1 MHRLIIASNR
11 KTMIKKIILLASFI
25 CSLTTINAQ
34 TFSWAKSLGSGS
46 NEEGRSV
53 VVDASGNVYSAG
65 YLTGSGDFDPGPGVV
80 TLTSAGST
88 DVFISKLDALGNFV
102 WAIRMG
108 GTGPQSASAIAL
120 DNSGNIYVTGNFNNS
135 IDMDPGPG
143 VVNITSL
150 GAQDVFIAKYDPSG
164 NHVWSKRFGSASH
177 EAASDIAIDGSGNV
191 ITCGV
196 FTGTTDFDPN
206 AGTVNLTAISTS
218 DAYISKLDLNGN
230 YVWAKQIGLNGSGIP
245 TSLIADGIGN
255 IYITGYYESAT
266 DFDPGAGTYTMTSA
280 GMQDVFFVKL
290 DANGAFSW
298 AGSMGGTVA
307 DYGRSI
313 ALDATGN
320 VIITGEFQG
329 TADFDPTVGV
339 YNLTATAVK
348 DIFVAKFNP
357 STASFTWAARV
368 GDTNN
373 DVGYGIAT
381 DANNNIYVTGDFIGT
396 VDFDPGVGSVL
407 ISSNGNQRDC
417 FILQLDASGN
427 YMWAGAFGSAFLGDA
442 SFSIYVDASTN
453 IYTTGYYQDVVDFDP
468 GAGTSTL
475 TSGGQLDAF
484 ILKIQQC
491 APPLAPTNTTP
502 TTSLTVCGSGS
513 TTLTASG
520 NGILGWYTAS
530 TGGGYL
536 GGGANFTTPVL
547 SNTTTYYVQDSTCTE
562 GARTPITVTFS
573 PAMSSNVSSQTN
585 VTCNAG
591 NDATAGV
598 SVSGGTPNYNYQ
610 WTPSGGTSPA
620 AFNLNAGTYT
630 CTVTDSAGCI
640 QTQIVSIT
648 EPAAID
654 VTIQTGGN
662 LINAIQSG
670 ATYQWIDCN
679 NNNLPI
685 AGEINQTYSPVLNG
699 NYAVIITM
707 GSCSDTSICSSFTTG
722 ISANELMQFSIFPN
736 PTNGMVNVH
745 LENSNTNGFLEIF
758 NATAQLVST
767 IQITSTN
774 MLIELPEAAGIYL
787 IRVNSNGKTEN
798 VRVIKE

>member
-1 MHRLIIASNR
+1 
-11 KTMIKKIILLASFI
+11 MIRKIILFASCI
-25 CSLTTINAQ
+25 CSIATIHAQ

-46 NEEGRSV
+46 NEEGRGV
-53 VVDASGNVYSAG
+53 VVDASGNVYTTGS
-65 YLTGSGDFDPGPGVV
+65 LTGSGDFDPGPGVV

-88 DVFISKLDALGNFV
+88 DVYISKLDALGNFV

-108 GTGPQSASAIAL
+108 GTGPQSALAIAL
-120 DNSGNIYVTGNFNNS
+120 DNSGNIYVTGNFNNT
-135 IDMDPGPG
+135 IDLDPGPG
-143 VVNITSL
+143 FAMFTSL
-150 GAQDVFIAKYDPSG
+150 GFQDAFVAKYDPSG
-164 NHVWSKRFGSASH
+164 NHVWSNRFGSANH

-191 ITCGV
+191 ITTGV
-196 FTGTTDFDPN
+196 FTGTTDFDPG
-206 AGTVNLTAISTS
+206 AGTANLIAVSSS

-230 YVWAKQIGLNGSGIP
+230 YVWAKQIVLNGSNSP
-245 TSLIADGIGN
+245 TSLTADVAGN
-255 IYITGYYESAT
+255 VYITGYYENAV
-266 DFDPGAGTYTMTSA
+266 DFDPGAGTYTITSA
-280 GMQDVFFVKL
+280 GMQDIFFVKL
-290 DANGAFSW
+290 DVNGAFSW

-329 TADFDPTVGV
+329 TADLDPTVGV

-357 STASFTWAARV
+357 ATASFIWSVRI

-373 DVGYGIAT
+373 DVGYGITT

-396 VDFDPGVGSVL
+396 VDFDPGAGSVL

-417 FILQLDASGN
+417 FILKLDASGN
-427 YMWAGAFGSAFLGDA
+427 YIWAGAFGSAFLGDA
-442 SFSIYVDASTN
+442 SFSIYVDASTT
-453 IYTTGYYQDVVDFDP
+453 IYTTGYYQGTVDFDP
-468 GAGTSTL
+468 GAGISDI
-475 TSGGQLDAF
+475 TSGGQLDVF

-491 APPLAPTNTTP
+491 SPPLAPTSTTP
-502 TTSLTVCGSGS
+502 AASLTLCGTGS
-513 TTLTASG
+513 TSLTASG
-520 NGILGWYTAS
+520 TGTLGWYTAS
-530 TGGGYL
+530 TGGSYL

-547 SNTTTYYVQDSTCTE
+547 SNTTTYYVQDSTCSE
-562 GARTPITVTFS
+562 GTRTAITVTFS
-573 PAMSSNVSSQTN
+573 PAMSSSVSSQTN

-591 NDATAGV
+591 NNGTAGV
-598 SVSGGTPNYNYQ
+598 SVSGGIPNYTYL

-662 LINAIQSG
+662 VITAIQSG

-679 NNNLPI
+679 NNNLPV
-685 AGEINQTYSPVLNG
+685 AGEINQTYSPVING

-722 ISANELMQFSIFPN
+722 IPANELMQLSVYPN
-736 PTNGMVNVH
+736 PSNGMVNVH
-745 LENSNTNGFLEIF
+745 LENESVNGSMEVF
-758 NATAQLVST
+758 NATGQLVST

-774 MLIELPEAAGIYL
+774 MLIDLPEAAGIYL
-787 IRVNSNGKTEN
+787 IRMNANGKTSN
-798 VRVIKE
+798 VRVIKK

>member
-1 MHRLIIASNR
+1 MN
-11 KTMIKKIILLASFI
+11 KKIILLAI
-25 CSLTTINAQ
+25 CICNFAILNAQ

-46 NEEGRSV
+46 NEEGRSIA
-53 VVDASGNVYSAG
+53 VDASGNVYTTG
-65 YLTGSGDFDPGPGVV
+65 YLTGSGDFDPGPGVT

-88 DVFISKLDALGNFV
+88 DVYISKLDASGNFV

-120 DNSGNIYVTGNFNNS
+120 DNSGNIYLAGNFNNT
-135 IDMDPGPG
+135 IDLDPGSG
-143 VVNITSL
+143 FAGFTSL

-164 NHVWSKRFGSASH
+164 NYVWSKQFGSIYH

-191 ITCGV
+191 LTCGQ

-218 DAYISKLDLNGN
+218 DAYISKLDVNGN
-230 YVWAKQIGLNGSGIP
+230 YAWAKQIALNGSNVP
-245 TSLIADGIGN
+245 TSLTADVVGN
-255 IYITGYYESAT
+255 IYVTGYYESAT
-266 DFDPGAGTYTMTSA
+266 DFDPGAGTYTITSA
-280 GMQDVFFVKL
+280 GMQDIFFVKL

-313 ALDATGN
+313 ALDAAGN
-320 VIITGEFQG
+320 ILITGEFQG
-329 TADFDPTVGV
+329 TADLDPTAGV
-339 YNLTATAVK
+339 YNLTAVAVK

-357 STASFTWAARV
+357 AGFTWAVRL

-373 DVGYGIAT
+373 EIGYGIAT
-381 DANNNIYVTGDFIGT
+381 DAGNNIYVTGDFIGT
-396 VDFDPGVGSVL
+396 VDFDPGAGSVL

-417 FILQLDASGN
+417 FILKLDAAGN
-427 YMWAGAFGSAFLGDA
+427 YMWAGGFGSASLGDDA
-442 SFSIYVDASTN
+442 FSIYVDASTN
-453 IYTTGYYQDVVDFDP
+453 IYTTGYYQGTVDFDP
-468 GAGTSTL
+468 GAGTSTI
-475 TSGGQLDAF
+475 TSGGQLDVF
-484 ILKIQQC
+484 IQKIQQC

-502 TTSLTVCGSGS
+502 AASLTLCGSGS
-513 TTLTASG
+513 ATLTASG
-520 NGILGWYTAS
+520 TGTLGWYTAS
-530 TGGGYL
+530 TGGNYL

-547 SNTTTYYVQDSTCTE
+547 SNTITYYVQDSTCSE
-562 GARTPITVTFS
+562 GIRTAITVTFS
-573 PAMSSNVSSQTN
+573 PAMSSNVSSQIN

-591 NDATAGV
+591 NDGAAGV
-598 SVSGGTPNYNYQ
+598 SISGGTPNYTYL

-620 AFNLNAGTYT
+620 AFNLDAGTYT

-654 VTIQTGGN
+654 LTIQTGVN
-662 LINAIQSG
+662 VINAIQSG

-679 NNNLPI
+679 NNNLPV

-699 NYAVIITM
+699 DYAVIITM

-722 ISANELMQFSIFPN
+722 VPANELTQFSVFPN

-745 LENSNTNGFLEIF
+745 LENFNVNSSLEVF
-758 NATAQLVST
+758 NATGQLVSAV
-767 IQITSTN
+767 QITSTN

-787 IRVNSNGKTEN
+787 IRINSNGKTEN

>member
-1 MHRLIIASNR
+1 
-11 KTMIKKIILLASFI
+11 MIKKIILLASCI
-25 CSLTTINAQ
+25 CSIATINAQ

-46 NEEGRSV
+46 NEEGRGV
-53 VVDASGNVYSAG
+53 AVDASGNVYTTG

-88 DVFISKLDALGNFV
+88 DVYISKLDALGNFV

-108 GTGPQSASAIAL
+108 GTGPQSAAAIAL
-120 DNSGNIYVTGNFNNS
+120 DNSGNVYVTGQFNNT
-135 IDMDPGPG
+135 IDLDPGPG
-143 VVNITSL
+143 FAGFTSL

-164 NHVWSKRFGSASH
+164 NYVWSQRFGSMYH
-177 EAASDIAIDGSGNV
+177 EAASDIAIDGSGNI

-196 FTGTTDFDPN
+196 FTGTTDFDPG
-206 AGTVNLTAISTS
+206 AGTVNLTAGTTS
-218 DAYISKLDLNGN
+218 DAYISKLDVNGN
-230 YVWAKQIGLNGSGIP
+230 YVWAKQIGLNGSNIP
-245 TSLIADGIGN
+245 TSLASDVIGN

-266 DFDPGAGTYTMTSA
+266 DFDPGAGAYSITSA
-280 GMQDVFFVKL
+280 GMQDIFFVKL
-290 DANGAFSW
+290 DASGAFSW

-313 ALDATGN
+313 ALDVSGN
-320 VIITGEFQG
+320 VLITGEFQG
-329 TADFDPTVGV
+329 TADFDPTAGV
-339 YNLTATAVK
+339 YNLTAVAVK

-357 STASFTWAARV
+357 ATASFTWAARL

-373 DVGYGIAT
+373 EIGYGITT
-381 DANNNIYVTGDFIGT
+381 DASSNVYLTGDFIGT
-396 VDFDPGVGSVL
+396 VDFDPGAGSVL

-417 FILQLDASGN
+417 FILKLDASGN
-427 YMWAGAFGSAFLGDA
+427 YIWAGGFGSAFLGDDA
-442 SFSIYVDASTN
+442 FSICVDASAN

-475 TSGGQLDAF
+475 TAGGQLDVF

-502 TTSLTVCGSGS
+502 AASLTLCGNGS

-520 NGILGWYTAS
+520 AGTLGWYTAS
-530 TGGGYL
+530 TAGAYL

-547 SNTTTYYVQDSTCTE
+547 GNTTTYYVQDSTCSE
-562 GARTPITVTFS
+562 GTRTAITVTFS

-591 NDATAGV
+591 NDGTAGV
-598 SVSGGTPNYNYQ
+598 SVSGGTPSYTYL

-630 CTVTDSAGCI
+630 CTITDAVGCI
-640 QTQIVSIT
+640 QTQMVSIT

-662 LINAIQSG
+662 VINAIQSG

-685 AGEINQTYSPVLNG
+685 AGEINQTYSPAING

-707 GSCSDTSICSSFTTG
+707 GSCSDTSTCSSFTTG
-722 ISANELMQFSIFPN
+722 ISVNELTQFSVYPN
-736 PTNGMVNVH
+736 PTNNIVTVQMEQFHAGTYFE
-745 LENSNTNGFLEIF
+745 LF
-758 NATAQLVST
+758 NATGQLVCTKQAEGRST
-767 IQITSTN
+767 S
-774 MLIELPEAAGIYL
+774 IELPDAAGIYL
-787 IRVNSNGKTEN
+787 IRLNADGKTSN
-798 VRVIKE
+798 VRVIKK